1 MDRDFLAWL
10 VDISTV
16 IVGVVTAVALGLTV
30 LALRSERR
38 RHEAVM
44 GAEHARH
51 EEAWRRQLALDH
63 HARIYEAAAEM
74 ITAMTAFSRR
84 AEARVQARGSASI
97 DHGFASDADEATD
110 FMYAAF
116 LDSRGGPV
124 TAIVESLDSANSAR
138 HRLYF
143 LIPNSGDG
151 QTLLNDL
158 IVIEH
163 VLAAVRPAPGHDS
176 GRGDLGSV
184 LDSFG
189 VRQAVENLV
198 STERLTPGDPMARL
212 RFVRDLGDRYFL
224 GRIGRFVEP
233 PPLAR
238 LST

>member
-16 IVGVVTAVALGLTV
+16 IVGVVTAVALALTV
-30 LALRSERR
+30 VALRSERR
-38 RHEAVM
+38 RHDAVM
-44 GAEHARH
+44 VAEHARH

-74 ITAMTAFSRR
+74 ITAMTAFTRR
-84 AEARVQARGSASI
+84 AEARVQARGLASI
-97 DHGFASDADEATD
+97 DHGFAPDTDETSDLR
-110 FMYAAF
+110 YAAF

-124 TAIVESLDSANSAR
+124 AAIVECLDSANSAR

-143 LIPNSGDG
+143 LIPAGGDG
-151 QTLLNDL
+151 HTLLNDL

-163 VLAAVRPAPGHDS
+163 VLAAVRPEPGHDS
-176 GRGDLGSV
+176 GRGDLGSL

-198 STERLTPGDPMARL
+198 GTEQVALFPH
-212 RFVRDLGDRYFL
+212 F
-224 GRIGRFVEP
+224 
-233 PPLAR
+233 
-238 LST
+238 S